1 MRRPRDMFWVWFT
14 ALAILWALCACEV
27 LGQDLNSVARV
38 QAGRSVGSGA
48 YLGDRLVLS
57 CAHVF
62 SEIQRTA
69 PISVTFPSGEQ
80 RYGYLVA
87 IDTTWDQA
95 LVELTAEPQATPLC
109 VAWEN
114 PAIGETV
121 TAVGYAQGRT
131 GLSRRGRVL
140 KYMAA
145 GREDK
150 ADWFALEGAATEG
163 CSGGP
168 IFNADGLVIGPLW
181 GTNDEEIVGV
191 MTGRTQ
197 VFLQP
202 WQERLEAVRLAQ
214 CGPEGCTPRGRI
226 VVSPPTLR
234 VAPRTTAP
242 RTTAPSTTA
251 PAPMVPLP
259 TPQIDYDRLADLIIA
274 KIKADPAF
282 CGPPGPTGPPGPAG
296 PPGKDGEPGLPGP
309 AGPAGTSSI
318 DTLALAEAIQAALPG
333 ITVRNIGADGQVID
347 TEHIPLGGMLNL
359 HHKPITR

>member
-1 MRRPRDMFWVWFT
+1 MRRPRDTFWVWFT
-14 ALAILWALCACEV
+14 ALAILWALCACSV
-27 LGQDLNSVARV
+27 LGQDLASVARV

-62 SEIQRTA
+62 DEIQRTA
-69 PISVTFPSGEQ
+69 PIAVTFPSGEQ
-80 RYGYLVA
+80 CYGYLVA

-131 GLSRRGRVL
+131 GMSRRGRVL

-145 GREDK
+145 SGAAK

-168 IFNADGLVIGPLW
+168 IFNSDGMVIGNLW

-197 VFLQP
+197 AFLKP
-202 WQERLEAVRLAQ
+202 YSVRLAQ
-214 CGPEGCTPRGRI
+214 CFSGQCVPQPGG
-226 VVSPPTLR
+226 VVIQSRPTLR

-259 TPQIDYDRLADLIIA
+259 TPEIDYDRLADVVIA
-274 KIKADPAF
+274 KLKLDPAF
-282 CGPPGPTGPPGPAG
+282 RGPPGPAG
-296 PPGKDGEPGLPGP
+296 PAGKDGEPGLPGP

-318 DTLALAEAIQAALPG
+318 DTIALAEAIQAALPG
-333 ITVRNIGADGQVID
+333 ITVRNIGPNGQIID
-347 TEHIPLGGMLNL
+347 TEHIPLGGTLNL